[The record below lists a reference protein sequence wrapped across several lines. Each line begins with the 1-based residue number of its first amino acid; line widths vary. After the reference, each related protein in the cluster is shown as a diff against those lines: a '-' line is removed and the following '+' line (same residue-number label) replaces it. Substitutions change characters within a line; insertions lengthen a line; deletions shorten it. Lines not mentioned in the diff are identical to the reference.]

1 MELLF
6 AFLMVCSREPTWVT
20 EACVGNGCGYYPPFG
35 FEEVIR
41 LSYIDKVLS
50 RLNLPGLILL
60 IAGAVAVFISE
71 RIAEKCNAEKKEN
84 INFIIKTAG
93 GFVAFAGVLILLDV
107 IG

>member
-1 MELLF
+1 MGAGTTRRMELLF
-6 AFLMVCSREPTWVT
+6 VYFAL
-20 EACVGNGCGYYPPFG
+20 G

-93 GFVAFAGVLILLDV
+93 GLVAFAGALILLDV